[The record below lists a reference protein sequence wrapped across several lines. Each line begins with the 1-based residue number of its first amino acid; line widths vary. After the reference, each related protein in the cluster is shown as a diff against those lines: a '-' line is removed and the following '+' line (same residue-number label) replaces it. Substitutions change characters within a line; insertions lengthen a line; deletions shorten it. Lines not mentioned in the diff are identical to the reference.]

1 MKTELKFLN
10 ENIKNGS
17 TVIVACS
24 GGPDSMCLIDFVV
37 QSKDGKNN
45 NIVCGH
51 VNHNVRL

>member
-24 GGPDSMCLIDFVV
+24 GGPDSMCLLDILNKSRYTEGVP
-37 QSKDGKNN
+37 
-45 NIVCGH
+45 
-51 VNHNVRL
+51 